1 VLKRL
6 SLLFFLLALGCG
18 GAGVYFLSLNRQ
30 LASEL
35 SVKRTERTKLERDL
49 AYLKS
54 LPETQKLTKL
64 EASFVFLAADMAV
77 LQGIGGTV
85 ARVSTVSTE
94 QGQSIPALAKKMA
107 GTEISSLP
115 ILVQVKEYRYI
126 DELLE
131 AIEALSRRDILVES
145 VNFKGELSIKASLF
159 GRSGNGKH

>member
-1 VLKRL
+1 MLKRL
-6 SLLFFLLALGCG
+6 SLLFFLLALGSG

-49 AYLKS
+49 AYLRS
-54 LPETQKLTKL
+54 LPESHSLSELQV
-64 EASFVFLAADMAV
+64 SFVFLAADMAA

-85 ARVSTVSTE
+85 ARASTVSAQ
-94 QGQSIPALAKKMA
+94 QGQSIPALAKKVA
-107 GTEISSLP
+107 ATEISSLP

-126 DELLE
+126 DELFE
-131 AIEALSRRDILVES
+131 AIGALSRRDILVES
-145 VNFKGELSIKASLF
+145 VNFKGELSIKANLF

>member
-1 VLKRL
+1 MLKRI
-6 SLLFFLLALGCG
+6 SLLFFLLALGSA

-30 LASEL
+30 LTSEL
-35 SVKRTERTKLERDL
+35 SVKRTERIKFKRDL

-54 LPETQKLTKL
+54 LPESHSLSELQV
-64 EASFVFLAADMAV
+64 SFVFLAADMAR

-85 ARVSTVSTE
+85 ARASTVSAE
-94 QGQSIPALAKKMA
+94 QGQSIPALAKKVA

-115 ILVQVKEYRYI
+115 ILVQVKEYKYI

-145 VNFKGELSIKASLF
+145 VNFKGELSIRANLF